1 VRIRRPPVV
10 AAAILALATG
20 TSLGFLAPPATLA
33 FLVDSATSV
42 ATFTTDGLDPPTS
55 LSATGGASAAL
66 AWTPTVDT
74 YASGYQVLRSTT
86 SGSGY
91 AQVATATPRTASSY
105 ADVPATDG
113 TYYYVLRSYLSSW
126 TSAQTAEVSAV
137 VKMGNTGLKACTTQ
151 SADTNGDANGYEVS
165 AANGCADDGLAASDV
180 NSGTSTSTSCA
191 NTGKDRHRFATFGLG
206 LPGAVTSING
216 ITVKVKE
223 ALDATAGTNLICAQL
238 SWNAGTSWTA
248 TQQVNVTSTAQTWYT
263 LGGSAFLW
271 GRAWAVGDLSDAN
284 FRVRLIDVSSV
295 TTRDFFL
302 DSVQVQVNYTP

>member
-1 VRIRRPPVV
+1 MAAFLSVV
-10 AAAILALATG
+10 G
-20 TSLGFLAPPATLA
+20 MGSSGFLAPPATLA
-33 FLVDSATSV
+33 VLIDSGTSD

-55 LSATGGASAAL
+55 LSATGGASAGL

-151 SADTNGDANGYEVS
+151 SADTYGDGNGYEVN
-165 AANGCADDGLAASDV
+165 ATNGCADDGLVASDV
-180 NSGTSTSTSCA
+180 NSGTNNNTSCA
-191 NTGKDRHRFATFGLG
+191 NAGKDRHRFATFGLG

-216 ITVKVKE
+216 LSVSVKV
-223 ALDATAGTNLICAQL
+223 AVDATGGTNRICAQL

-248 TQQVNVTSTAQTWYT
+248 TQQVNLTSTAQTWYT

-271 GRAWAVGDLSDAN
+271 GRAWAVGDLSDGN

-295 TTRDFFL
+295 STRDFFL
-302 DSVQVQVNYTP
+302 DSVQVQVTYTP

>member
-1 VRIRRPPVV
+1 MAAFLSVV
-10 AAAILALATG
+10 G
-20 TSLGFLAPPATLA
+20 MGSSGFLAPPATLA
-33 FLVDSATSV
+33 VLIDSGTSD

-55 LSATGGASAAL
+55 LSATGGASAGL

-105 ADVPATDG
+105 ADVPTTDG

-151 SADTNGDANGYEVS
+151 SADTNGDANGYETNPG
-165 AANGCADDGLAASDV
+165 NGCTDDGLTANDV
-180 NSGTSTSTSCA
+180 NSGTSTNTSCA
-191 NTGKDRHRFATFGLG
+191 NAGKDRHRFATFGLG
-206 LPGAVTSING
+206 LPGAVTSIDG
-216 ITVKVKE
+216 LSVSVKV
-223 ALDATAGTNLICAQL
+223 AVDATGGTNRICAQL

-248 TQQVNVTSTAQTWYT
+248 TQQVNVTSTAQTWYA

-271 GRAWAVGDLSDAN
+271 GRAWAVGDLSDGN
-284 FRVRLIDVSSV
+284 FRVRLIDVASV
-295 TTRDFFL
+295 STRDFFL
-302 DSVQVQVNYTP
+302 DSVQVQVTYTP